1 VNRATSNDERADP
14 LDAVLE
20 LVRGALRDVA
30 IGALLHGSAV
40 LGGYRPTSDVDVL
53 VVTRRS
59 ATPGE
64 RAALV
69 NGLLEV
75 SGRRARQGPARPVEL
90 ALVVQRDIRPWRFPP
105 RLDFIYG
112 EWLRDAYQAGELPTA
127 ASSPD
132 LALLL
137 TVAREHGRALF
148 GPPPHELLDAV
159 PAADVQ
165 EALLLQVAG
174 LLADLESDTRNV
186 LLTLARAWL
195 TRATGEIATKDAA
208 AAWAADRLSGND
220 RRLVLLAR
228 AMYLGEVEEPP
239 DEAAWRSEL
248 PAVRA
253 LAGHLVA
260 EIQGSAVD
268 HASDA

>member
-1 VNRATSNDERADP
+1 MASNDDRANP
-14 LDAVLE
+14 LDAVVE
-20 LVRGALRDVA
+20 LVRGVLGDVA
-30 IGALLHGSAV
+30 LGALLHGSAV
-40 LGGYRPTSDVDVL
+40 LGGLRPSSDVDVL

-59 ATPGE
+59 ATFDE

-75 SGRRARQGPARPVEL
+75 SGRRARRGPARPVEL
-90 ALVVQRDIRPWRFPP
+90 TGVVERDIRPWQFPP

-112 EWLRDAYQAGELPTA
+112 EWLRDAYETGELPTA

-137 TVAREHGRALF
+137 TVAREHGRVLF
-148 GPPPHELLDAV
+148 GPPPHELLDPV

-165 EALLLQVAG
+165 EALLLQVPG
-174 LLADLESDTRNV
+174 LLADLVSDTRNV

-195 TRATGEIATKDAA
+195 TGTIGTIAPKDVA
-208 AAWAADRLSGND
+208 AAWAAERLSGHD
-220 RRLVLLAR
+220 RRLILLAR
-228 AMYLGEVEEPP
+228 AMYLGEVDEPP
-239 DEAAWRSEL
+239 DESAWRSEF

-260 EIQGSAVD
+260 EIQDSAVD
-268 HASDA
+268 AASDG